1 MTKLKNPAGKDFN
14 FKTIE
19 EHRVKI
25 LSVSL
30 DGNNRIK
37 NGDSEQFTVLLH
49 ELNFTLEWI

>member
-37 NGDSEQFTVLLH
+37 SGDSEQFIVLLH